1 MEVITEE
8 NIKMKTKLEEEKV
21 TWRLWTQIW
30 VQNIKNRRMFTTSDS
45 NFMSKKFPQGNNL
58 F

>member
-1 MEVITEE
+1 
-8 NIKMKTKLEEEKV
+8 MKTKLKAEKV

-30 VQNIKNRRMFTTSDS
+30 VQNIKNGRMFTTFDS

>member
-1 MEVITEE
+1 
-8 NIKMKTKLEEEKV
+8 MKTKLKEEKV
-21 TWRLWTQIW
+21 TKGRLWTQIW